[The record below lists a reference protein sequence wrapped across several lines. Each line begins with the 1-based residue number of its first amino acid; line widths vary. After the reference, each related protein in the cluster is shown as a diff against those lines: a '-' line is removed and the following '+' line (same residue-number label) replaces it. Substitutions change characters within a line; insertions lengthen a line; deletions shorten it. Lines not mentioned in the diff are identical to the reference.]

1 MSDRID
7 LQEFVGAF
15 IVEAEELVGSAN
27 TFLLEVEAAHGEGT
41 SRPRAVRDLFRTL
54 HTIKGLAGMVG
65 VEPIVEIA
73 HVLETLVR
81 AADRS
86 GGALSRP
93 SVELALQA
101 VAAMAE
107 RVRAVADRAFVPEAP
122 RDLIVAIE
130 AAAALKIGAPVV
142 VPLAIP
148 GAWDARL
155 SASERQQLILAL
167 QSGVPVWTL
176 SFTPS
181 DANAA
186 RGITIGTV
194 RAGLGALG
202 EIVKVVPRSVA
213 PTAGVKLGVAFDL
226 LFVSDA
232 PVLRIAELAATDP
245 ALVVPMVVAL
255 PAPAAPAEVAAAEV
269 APPVLASV
277 PIARAVV
284 RVELSRLDD
293 LHDQLSLLIV
303 SRFRLEREIA
313 ALAERGSDVRGLGE
327 VVRIQGRQ
335 LRDLRR
341 AILRARMVRV
351 AEVLEP
357 LTLLVR
363 SLARTGRQAVRLEID
378 AGEVELDKSVADRLL
393 PALIHLVRNAVDH
406 GIEPAERR
414 AALGKPDAGMIRV
427 SCTEIPGNI
436 VEIAV
441 RDDGRGIDRADIAR
455 RAEHAIAD
463 DAGLL
468 AVLAAPGF
476 TTREIPTTTSGR
488 GLGMEIV
495 RRIAVGDLGG
505 ELSVTTT
512 ADVGTAFT
520 LRVPVTMAVMDAL
533 SFQCGSQAFVVPALV
548 VEEII
553 EVRPE
558 ISMMV
563 HRERAIPLVS
573 LGAILAVDDGASA
586 RKALVVRR
594 DGQVIAFTVDRVL
607 GRQEV
612 VVRSIDDPLVDM
624 PGIAGATDLG
634 DGLPTLVLD
643 LNELGIL
650 ARERGRA

>member
-27 TFLLEVEAAHGEGT
+27 AALLEVEAANNEGT

-65 VEPIVEIA
+65 VDPIVEIA
-73 HVLETLVR
+73 HALEGLVR

-86 GGALSRP
+86 GGTLARP
-93 SVELALQA
+93 SVELALLA

-107 RVRAVADRAFVPEAP
+107 RVRAVAERSFVAEAP
-122 RDLIVAIE
+122 RALILAIE
-130 AAAALKIGAPVV
+130 AAAASASLGSGVPLI

-148 GAWDARL
+148 AEWDRRL

-176 SFTPS
+176 TFTPS
-181 DANAA
+181 EANAA
-186 RGITIGTV
+186 RGITIATV

-202 EIVKVVPRSVA
+202 EIVKVVPRSIA
-213 PTAGVKLGVAFDL
+213 ASAGVKLGVAFDL
-226 LFVSDA
+226 LLVSAA
-232 PVLRIAELAATDP
+232 PRAQLAELAATTP
-245 ALVVPMVVAL
+245 ALVVPMVVPL
-255 PAPAAPAEVAAAEV
+255 PTPAAPSEDSAAPAMTT
-269 APPVLASV
+269 APV
-277 PIARAVV
+277 ARAVV

-293 LHDQLSLLIV
+293 LQDQLSLLIV

-313 ALAERGSDVRGLGE
+313 ALAERGYDVRGLGE

-363 SLARTGRQAVRLEID
+363 SLARSGRQAVRLEIEARD
-378 AGEVELDKSVADRLL
+378 VELDKSVADRLL
-393 PALIHLVRNAVDH
+393 PALIHLVRNAADH

-414 AALGKPDAGMIRV
+414 AQLGKPSAGTIRV
-427 SCTEIPGNI
+427 SCAEIPGNI
-436 VEIAV
+436 VEITV

-455 RAEHAIAD
+455 RAEHAISD
-463 DAGLL
+463 DAELL
-468 AVLAAPGF
+468 AVLTAPGF

-505 ELSVTTT
+505 ELSVTSTT
-512 ADVGTAFT
+512 DVGTAFT

-533 SFQCGSQAFVVPALV
+533 SFQCGTQAFVVPALV

-553 EVRPE
+553 EVRPS
-558 ISMMV
+558 IAMMV
-563 HRERAIPLVS
+563 HRDHAIPLVS
-573 LGAILAVDDGASA
+573 LGAILAIDDGASA

-594 DGQVIAFTVDRVL
+594 AGQVIAFTVDRVI

-612 VVRSIDDPLVDM
+612 VVRAIDDPLVAM